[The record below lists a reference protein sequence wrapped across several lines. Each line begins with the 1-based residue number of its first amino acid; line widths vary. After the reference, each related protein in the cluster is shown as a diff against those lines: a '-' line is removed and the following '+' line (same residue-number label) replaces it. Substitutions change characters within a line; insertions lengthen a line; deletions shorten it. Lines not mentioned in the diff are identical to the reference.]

1 MYLSV
6 VVRKKTAFTLI
17 ELLVVIAI
25 IAILAAIIFPVFAR
39 AKASAKQSAC
49 VSNLKQIGS
58 AITLYMSDFDDLFP
72 YAIDSVD
79 RYHPEIWDG
88 FPEFQAQIPFM
99 PLLSEAVQPY
109 VKSVEVFRCAADDGS
124 DTVDDH
130 PWLDFGSSPSMFKTY
145 GSSYF
150 FRTEIAF
157 KVFSQTRFSLPS
169 NINVYFDAAG
179 NWHGSGGRVH
189 KNESGFFYFNKIRG
203 FRYSTLYG
211 DMHVK
216 NVSFD
221 KLREAWST
229 PLE

>member
-1 MYLSV
+1 MYLVSV
-6 VVRKKTAFTLI
+6 PRKSSAFTLI
-17 ELLVVIAI
+17 ELLVVITI
-25 IAILAAIIFPVFAR
+25 IAILAAILFPVFAR
-39 AKASAKQSAC
+39 AKAAAKQASC
-49 VSNLKQIGS
+49 VSNLKQVGS
-58 AITLYMSDFDDLFP
+58 AITLYMEDYDDLFP

-79 RYHPEIWDG
+79 RYHPEIWASQPD
-88 FPEFQAQIPFM
+88 FQAQIPFM

-109 VKSVEVFRCAADDGS
+109 LKSREVFHCPADDGS

-130 PWLDFGSSPSMFKTY
+130 PWLDFGSSPSMFKTF

-169 NINVYFDAAG
+169 SINVFFDAAG
-179 NWHGSGGRVH
+179 NWHGSGGRVR
-189 KNESGFFYFNKIRG
+189 KNEDGFFYANKIKG

-221 KLREAWST
+221 KLREAWAT